1 MNEKDLQS
9 AEFVAYIIA
18 SFAALVYVIDT
29 VYVYYTKEQ
38 NTEKII
44 VINNQPRSRKG
55 IRRRS
60 TISPEYNVPD
70 NGEYFDV
77 TVFDDDSS

>member
-1 MNEKDLQS
+1 MNENDLQV
-9 AEFVAYIIA
+9 AEFLAYIVA

-44 VINNQPRSRKG
+44 VINNDPRARRG
-55 IRRRS
+55 RRRRS
-60 TISPEYNVPD
+60 TISPEYVEHGD
-70 NGEYFDV
+70 YFDV